1 MTIREKRRDPATKPR
16 LDFKLCALLIA
27 LLVFGFVHPT
37 LAQGEELRLRMYRDW
52 GYAGF
57 EHDIE
62 GYFSLVADGPADLNR
77 VDFYIGD
84 QLIFS
89 DAETPFRVQFH
100 TRDFPTGEQTI
111 YALGFTASGT
121 ELRSDEFVRVF
132 ISAEEAKQK
141 TLSLIGPILVFV
153 GGLFLLALLV
163 QFLPRNKPRPGK
175 YGISG
180 GAVCPKC
187 GLPLWIH
194 FFSFHAGW
202 NNLERCPHCNKWSWV
217 RKAKPEDLRAAEAR
231 WQGPAAK

>member
-1 MTIREKRRDPATKPR
+1 MGFFFFSFTKP
-16 LDFKLCALLIA
+16 ALA
-27 LLVFGFVHPT
+27 S
-37 LAQGEELRLRMYRDW
+37 GEDLRLRMYRDW

-62 GYFSLVADGPADLNR
+62 GYFSLIADGPADLNR

-84 QLIFS
+84 DLIFS
-89 DAETPFRVQFH
+89 DAESPFRVQFH
-100 TRDFPTGEQTI
+100 TRDFSVGEQRI
-111 YALGFTASGT
+111 YALGFTASVG

-141 TLSLIGPILVFV
+141 TLNLIGPILVFV
-153 GGLFLLALLV
+153 GALFLLALLM
-163 QFLPRNKPRPGK
+163 QFLPRYKPQFGK

-187 GLPLWIH
+187 GLPLSIH

-202 NNLERCPHCNKWSWV
+202 LNLERCPHCGKGSWV
-217 RKAKPEDLRAAEAR
+217 RKAKPEDLRAAEVR
-231 WQGPAAK
+231 WKANLI